1 MEVFWILG
9 YVFSFWD
16 VFWFWELFWILGHVL
31 DSGNCVVLLE
41 AQKSAQ
47 ISATDHLKKLQL
59 HQAVDDHNNIKIIF
73 TNFAKY
79 IHP

>member
-9 YVFSFWD
+9 CAFSFWD
-16 VFWFWELFWILGHVL
+16 MFWILGVVL

-47 ISATDHLKKLQL
+47 ISATDH
-59 HQAVDDHNNIKIIF
+59 
-73 TNFAKY
+73 
-79 IHP
+79 